1 MSRKI
6 NFYAG
11 PSALP
16 VEALEAAREE
26 FLDFAGGGVS
36 VLETSHR
43 SKEYDAVHNEAIAL
57 IKELMGLGDNYQ
69 VLFLQGG
76 ASLQFA
82 MVPMNLLGPGA
93 SADYIITGSW
103 SKKALKEAKILGSP
117 KVAATTE
124 IGKDV
129 FRAIPKQADLKL
141 DSNAVYCHITSNN
154 TIYGT
159 QWRQFPNTG
168 NVPLVADMSSD
179 ILSRQFDPKPF
190 GLIYAGA
197 QKNLG
202 PAGVTVVILRD
213 DMLAKCREGLPTML
227 SYSTHAKE
235 NSLFNTPT
243 TFSIYM
249 MNKVLHWLKGKGG
262 VAALEK
268 ENTAKAK
275 VLYDAIDHSGGFY
288 TNTIA
293 PEDRSHMNYVFNLR
307 SEELEKQFNA
317 EGQKAGFLGLK
328 GHRSIGGIRVSA
340 YNVNGMD
347 AIKAITSF
355 MKDFMAK
362 NG

>member
-1 MSRKI
+1 MARKI

-16 VEALEAAREE
+16 VEALEAARGEM
-26 FLDFAGGGVS
+26 LDFAGSGVG
-36 VLETSHR
+36 VMETSHR
-43 SKEYDAVHNEAIAL
+43 SKEYDAVHNETIAL
-57 IKELMGLGDNYQ
+57 IKELIGLGDNYH

-82 MVPMNLLGPGA
+82 MVPMNLLGSGA
-93 SADYIITGSW
+93 SADYVVTGSW
-103 SKKALKEAKILGSP
+103 SKKALKEAKIIASA

-129 FRAIPKQADLKL
+129 FRAIPKPADLKL
-141 DSNAVYCHITSNN
+141 DPSAVYCHITSNN

-159 QWRQFPNTG
+159 QWRQFPNIG

-202 PAGVTVVILRD
+202 PAGVTVVIIRD
-213 DMLAKCREGLPTML
+213 DILAKCRDGLPTML
-227 SYSTHAKE
+227 TYKTHADN

-243 TFSIYM
+243 TFSIYV

-262 VAALEK
+262 VAAMEK

-275 VLYDAIDHSGGFY
+275 LLYDAIDNSGGFY

-293 PEDRSHMNYVFNLR
+293 PEDRSHMNFVFNLP

-347 AIKAITSF
+347 SVKAITSF
-355 MKDFMAK
+355 MSDFMAK